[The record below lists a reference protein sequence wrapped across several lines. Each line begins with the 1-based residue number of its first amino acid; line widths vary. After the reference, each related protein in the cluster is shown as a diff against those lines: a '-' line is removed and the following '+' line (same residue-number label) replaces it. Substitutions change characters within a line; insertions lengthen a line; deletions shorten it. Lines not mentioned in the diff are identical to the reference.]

1 MKVIP
6 IGVLLTTVTLASG
19 CASYLNEKTQPVNVS
34 TSNGQ
39 AIKGTV
45 NGVEF
50 SAPGMVVLN
59 RENSYKIFSTNT
71 PGCVQ
76 NTVAQQHISSAYF
89 GNGVFG
95 SGIIPSGSIGTITDN
110 FTGKMWKYDDN
121 IVINC
126 GINAPK

>member
-1 MKVIP
+1 MKVIH
-6 IGVLLTTVTLASG
+6 IGVLLTAATLASG
-19 CASYLNEKTQPVNVS
+19 CATYLNEKTQPVNVS

-39 AIKGTV
+39 VIKGTV

-50 SAPGMVVLN
+50 SAPGIVFLN

-76 NTVAQQHISSAYF
+76 KTVAQQHVSGSYF

-95 SGIIPSGSIGTITDN
+95 SGIIPSGSVGTLTDN

-121 IVINC
+121 IVIYC
-126 GINAPK
+126 GINTPK

>member
-1 MKVIP
+1 MKVIK
-6 IGVLLTTVTLASG
+6 IAVFLMTVTLASG
-19 CASYLNEKTQPVNVS
+19 CATYLNAKTQPVNVT
-34 TSNGQ
+34 TSNQQ
-39 AIKGTV
+39 AIKVTV

-50 SAPGMVVLN
+50 SVPGIVALN

-76 NTVAQQHISSAYF
+76 KTVAQQHVASAFF

-95 SGIIPSGSIGTITDN
+95 AFTPSGSIGSLTDYA
-110 FTGKMWKYDDN
+110 TGNMWKYDDN
-121 IVINC
+121 ITIQC